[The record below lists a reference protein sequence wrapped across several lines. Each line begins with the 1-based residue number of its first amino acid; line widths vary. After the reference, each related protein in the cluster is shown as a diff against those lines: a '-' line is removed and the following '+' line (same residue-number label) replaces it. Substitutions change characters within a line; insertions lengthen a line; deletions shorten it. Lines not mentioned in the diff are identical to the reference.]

1 MNRESGRPA
10 LELLSSHWLSLAG
23 AALVTTAGFSWLF
36 VLPMQVRGRAGN
48 PYIGLIVFIAIP
60 VVFCLGL
67 ALIPIG
73 AYLGRRRIRDGLANV
88 LDRKTALRR
97 LATLLA
103 GATFANLVIGTQ
115 GTYRAVEHMDTVQ
128 FCGQSCH
135 VMQPEFVSHDNAPHA
150 QVSCVECHVAPGATG
165 WVKSKMAGVRQ
176 LRDVVFNRYPRP
188 IPSAM
193 ESGRLVPASETCEQC
208 HWPEKQI
215 SARLRIIPGY
225 KDDEA
230 NSASQT
236 VLMMPVGGGK
246 AGGIHGTHFGP
257 GVEIRYAAAD
267 LKRQTIPLVQY
278 RNRNSN
284 ESRTY
289 LAQDATPESVRNLPQ
304 FDMQCVDCHNRPT
317 HAFALPERAVNRALA
332 SGALSSTLPYIK
344 KKSVELLN
352 TAYAGSDEAAQK
364 IRNGIVEFYREKY
377 PDVYAQRSSDV
388 TRAADSV
395 VSIYNRNVFPDLKV
409 TWGTYPNNL
418 GHTDFPGCFRC
429 HDEAHA
435 TSGKQTITQDCSVCH
450 NALAVDE
457 ATPEVLKTLGLA
469 KP

>member
-1 MNRESGRPA
+1 MNRKSGRPA
-10 LELLSSHWLSLAG
+10 LELLSGHWLSLAG

-36 VLPMQVRGRAGN
+36 VLPMQVRGRSTN

-73 AYLGRRRIRDGLANV
+73 IWLGRRRIREGLANV
-88 LDRKTALRR
+88 PDRKTALRR
-97 LATLLA
+97 LGVFLGVT
-103 GATFANLVIGTQ
+103 TFANLVIGTQ
-115 GTYRAVEHMDTVQ
+115 GTYRAVEHMETAQ

-135 VMQPEFVSHDNAPHA
+135 VMQPEFVSHENSPHA
-150 QVSCVECHVAPGATG
+150 RVTCVECHVAPGATG

-176 LRDVVFNRYPRP
+176 LRDVVFNSYPRP

-193 ESGRLVPASETCEQC
+193 ESSRLVPAAETCEQC
-208 HWPEKQI
+208 HWPGKQI
-215 SARLRIIPGY
+215 ATALRIIPGY
-225 KDDEA
+225 KDDET
-230 NSASQT
+230 NTASQT
-236 VLMMPVGGGK
+236 VLMLLIGGSK
-246 AGGIHGTHFGP
+246 MGGIHGAHFGP

-267 LKRQTIPLVQY
+267 TKRQTIPWVQY
-278 RNRNSN
+278 RNRSAN

-289 LAQDATPESVRNLPQ
+289 LAQDVKAESVRDLPQ

-317 HAFALPERAVNRALA
+317 HAFELPERALNRGLA
-332 SGALSSTLPYIK
+332 SGALSDTLPYIK
-344 KKSVELLN
+344 KTAVELLK
-352 TAYAGSDEAAQK
+352 TEYAGSGEAAQK
-364 IRNGIVEFYREKY
+364 IRNGIVGFYREKY
-377 PDVYAQRSSDV
+377 PDIYARRLMDI

-395 VSIYNRNVFPDLKV
+395 VAIYNRNVFPDLKV
-409 TWGTYPNNL
+409 SWGTYPNNL

-435 TSGKQTITQDCSVCH
+435 TSDKKTITQDCSVCH

-457 ATPEVLKTLGLA
+457 AAPEVLKTLGLA